1 MITTISTQTSAPVI
15 AGARLRAGKTN
26 SGKGAARMIA
36 QAVVAARA
44 AGVSGQILVRGDSA
58 YGNSTVVRACRR
70 AGAQFSLVLPKLAT
84 VAAAIDAIHDDS
96 WAPVN
101 YPGAVRDPDTGA
113 WISDAEV
120 AETTYTAFGSPTTR

>member
-1 MITTISTQTSAPVI
+1 MTIGPQMTFQDQHGIPIRPGLAQAI
-15 AGARLRAGKTN
+15 ERAWARLAEPGTWWTGDQRIAIARETRQAMTCALC
-26 SGKGAARMIA
+26 AARKDALSPMH
-36 QAVVAARA
+36 VEGHHDSL
-44 AGVSGQILVRGDSA
+44 GVL
-58 YGNSTVVRACRR
+58 ST
-70 AGAQFSLVLPKLAT
+70 
-84 VAAAIDAIHDDS
+84 AAIDAIHDDS